1 MENLKQPQKKA
12 LLDHFT
18 QVQTLYQK
26 KRRLRKQI
34 GEINGKI
41 LINKQIIEE
50 AKRRN
55 DENHLYY
62 KDQIAE
68 LDDNVSKKASLVKQF
83 QKKFSEVEI
92 FIQRESQN
100 EANIQQWGHWKT
112 FTIVPF
118 LLKNE
123 SLLKLKSYYD
133 LLIENRVNKATE
145 LIDENKN
152 IGMKKTIN
160 YTFSNEKK
168 ISNLDTLIAAIEN
181 TTFYFERQKEQFNI
195 LIEKITKSENKPKK
209 DVIPV
214 FVKIN
219 NFNEDRLETLPL
231 NGDDNK
237 NMTHGITDVNEEDIE
252 QIQEKENHINEGDLA
267 FRGGDDND
275 NWDIS
280 RIEKKI

>member
-1 MENLKQPQKKA
+1 M
-12 LLDHFT
+12 
-18 QVQTLYQK
+18 
-26 KRRLRKQI
+26 
-34 GEINGKI
+34 
-41 LINKQIIEE
+41 
-50 AKRRN
+50 
-55 DENHLYY
+55 
-62 KDQIAE
+62 
-68 LDDNVSKKASLVKQF
+68 S
-83 QKKFSEVEI
+83 
-92 FIQRESQN
+92 
-100 EANIQQWGHWKT
+100 
-112 FTIVPF
+112 
-118 LLKNE
+118 
-123 SLLKLKSYYD
+123 
-133 LLIENRVNKATE
+133 KATE

-152 IGMKKTIN
+152 IRMKKTIN

-252 QIQEKENHINEGDLA
+252 QIKEKENHINEGDLA